1 MSLQPSVSVHSTMKR
16 VGRAIEFLAW
26 AVFFALAALVL
37 AVRFWVLPQVE
48 RYRGEI
54 VAAVSAA
61 VGQPVRIAGIEARW
75 FGLNPQI
82 RLRDV
87 RIYDRADREV
97 LALPAI
103 ENRFAWRS
111 LVRGELKVD
120 SLAVDGLRVQ
130 VRRGADGALYV
141 AGMKLSG
148 DQRFSRWLATQD
160 EVVLRNAQIEWH
172 DELRGAPPLALSELN
187 LRLANSADGHAI
199 GISAQPPAALGSTL
213 DLRALLAP
221 GALVDAAKWTGRLYA
236 ELGNT
241 DLAAWSAWL
250 DYPWQIDRGQGALRA
265 WLTLEAGKVQQATAD
280 VALSGVSARLGADLA
295 PLRLSSVQGRLHG
308 GMQNGRYHV
317 VARDFALGIEGN
329 ALETSDFELEWSTGP
344 QAGGRFE
351 AAALALQPLGPLA
364 ASLPL
369 PERVRKVLAEA
380 RPRGR
385 LAEASIEWRG
395 ELQAAA
401 ALKAQAKFIDLAA
414 APVGAL
420 PGFAGITGSFDAA
433 EGSARIVLATRKG
446 ELILPRVFPQPRVA
460 LDFVNGLVEWERKG
474 ESGYLL
480 RMTSLTFS
488 NAHFSGNAHGTYADA
503 VNGPGSIDLSV
514 QLNRAD
520 AAHVARYLPHA
531 RLMGGE
537 AVRDWLARGV
547 LAGHSSDVR
556 VRIRGD
562 LAQFPFADPSR
573 GQFMVT
579 ARIERGA
586 LDYAQGWPR
595 IEGMEGELVFEGRR
609 MRIAGRKG
617 RIQGVELAK
626 VEAGIPILGAPEPLL
641 QVSGEAHGATADFLS
656 FIQASPV
663 RRMGAGITDAMSAS
677 GYGKLDLRLELPLKE
692 PSRTRVDGRY
702 EFTDNDVRV
711 HAQLPPLERASGKLR
726 FTESSVGVSAIQG
739 RLFGGTLAL
748 SGGTQ
753 PDGSTRIQAKGE
765 ATVAATRVLFDH
777 PLRRHLAG
785 EFAYTASIGV
795 EKGRLHV
802 LLHSPLRGVT
812 STLPAPLGKA
822 AGETLPLQLE
832 LAPDDR
838 LRVRLG
844 RLVAAELI
852 RGRQGDALVVQRAGV
867 ALTPAADALL
877 RLPEAPGTLV
887 YGSLAAFDLDK
898 WRPLFGGA
906 DAPSQPT
913 SLDVRVGRLDLYG
926 KRLNDVSLRSLVQS
940 EGWSATLA
948 SREIAGDLTYRKDSG
963 GKLVARLTRFRAPE
977 ESPGAPDQGR
987 LDPKDLPTMDLVAER
1002 FAWRGKDLG
1011 RVEILGQR
1019 IGEEWRIEKLTMANA
1034 EATLAASGA
1043 WRSGSPTRSELD
1055 FDLKATDAGQFLERV
1070 GYPGLVK
1077 GGKAELKGRL
1087 AWSGDPGSLDY
1098 PSLAGTV
1105 QLQAHN
1111 GQFLEIEPGFGKL
1124 VSLMSL
1130 QSLPR
1135 RIALDFRDVFSK
1147 GFGFEELSSSAEV
1160 QAGVMAVKD
1169 FRMRGS
1175 SAQVE
1180 MSGEVDLAQETQ
1192 NMKVRVIPSLGD
1204 SAATVIALV
1213 NPLLAIPAAI
1223 AQKIL
1228 KDPLGHLFAFDYSV
1242 TGAWSDP
1249 KVAKLG
1255 VEAREAGTVD
1265 GNP

>member
-1 MSLQPSVSVHSTMKR
+1 MKR
-16 VGRAIEFLAW
+16 VGRATEFLAW
-26 AVFFALAALVL
+26 ALFFALAALVL

-54 VAAVSAA
+54 VSAVSAA
-61 VGQPVRIAGIEARW
+61 IGQPVRIGGIEARW
-75 FGLNPQI
+75 FGMSPHI

-87 RIYDRADREV
+87 RIYDRAGREA

-103 ENRFAWRS
+103 ENRLAWRS
-111 LVRGELKVD
+111 LVRGELKID
-120 SLAVDGLRVQ
+120 SLAIEGLRVQ
-130 VRRGADGALYV
+130 VRRDAEGALYV
-141 AGMKLSG
+141 AGMKLSA

-160 EVVLRNAQIEWH
+160 EVVLHNAEVEWH
-172 DELRGAPPLALSELN
+172 DELRGAPALVLSELN
-187 LRLANSADGHAI
+187 LRLRNSGDGHAI
-199 GISAQPPAALGSTL
+199 GLSAHPPAALGSTL

-221 GALVDAAKWTGRLYA
+221 GALVEAGKSTGRLYA
-236 ELGNT
+236 ELGYT
-241 DLAAWSAWL
+241 DLAAWSAWF
-250 DYPWQIDRGQGALRA
+250 DYPWQIDHGQGALRA

-280 VALSGVSARLGADLA
+280 VALSEVSARLGAQLA
-295 PLRLSSVQGRLHG
+295 PLKLSSVQGRLQG
-308 GMQNGRYHV
+308 GMDNGRYRV
-317 VARDFALGIEGN
+317 VARNFALGVDGG
-329 ALETSDFELEWSTGP
+329 ALEPSDFELEWSTGP
-344 QAGGRFE
+344 QAGGRLE
-351 AAALALQPLGPLA
+351 AAALALQPLGSLA
-364 ASLPL
+364 AALPL
-369 PERVRKVLAEA
+369 PERVRTVLAEA

-385 LAEASIEWRG
+385 LAEARIEWRG
-395 ELQAAA
+395 EPQAAT

-446 ELILPRVFPQPRVA
+446 EVHLPRVFPQPRIP
-460 LDFVNGLVEWERKG
+460 LDFANGLVEWERQG
-474 ESGYLL
+474 ESGFLL
-480 RMTSLTFS
+480 RLTSVTFS
-488 NAHFSGNAHGTYADA
+488 NAHFSGNAHGTYASA
-503 VNGPGSIDLSV
+503 PGGPGSIDLSA
-514 QLNRAD
+514 QFNRAD
-520 AAHVARYLPHA
+520 AAHLARYLPHA

-537 AVRDWLARGV
+537 ATRDWLTRSV
-547 LAGHSSDVR
+547 LAGYSGDVR

-562 LAQFPFADPSR
+562 LAEFPFADPAR
-573 GQFMVT
+573 GEFMVS
-579 ARIERGA
+579 ARIERGV

-595 IEGMEGELVFEGRR
+595 IEDIQGDLQFERRR
-609 MRIAGRKG
+609 MHIMGRKG

-626 VEAGIPILGAPEPLL
+626 VEVGIPVLGAPESRL

-663 RRMGAGITDAMSAS
+663 RRMSTGLTDAMSAS
-677 GYGKLDLRLELPLKE
+677 GYGKLDLKLELPLKD
-692 PSRTRVDGRY
+692 PAKTRVDGGY
-702 EFTDNDVRV
+702 EFTENDVHV
-711 HAQLPPLERASGKLR
+711 HAQLPPIERAGGNLR
-726 FTESSVGVSAIQG
+726 FTDSSVTLNGVRG
-739 RLFGGTLAL
+739 RLFGGSVAL

-753 PDGSTRIQAKGE
+753 PDGSTRIQAKGD

-777 PLRRHLAG
+777 PWRRHLAG
-785 EFAYTASIGV
+785 EFAYTATIGV
-795 EKGRLHV
+795 AKGGRMH
-802 LLHSPLRGVT
+802 LLLQSPLQGVA
-812 STLPAPLGKA
+812 STLPAPFAKTA
-822 AGETLPLQLE
+822 AEVLPLQLE
-832 LAPDDR
+832 LAPDER
-838 LRVRLG
+838 IKVKLG
-844 RLVAAELI
+844 RIVAAELQ
-852 RGRQGDALVVQRAGV
+852 RRRQGDTLVLERAGV
-867 ALTPAADALL
+867 ALTPVTDATL

-887 YGSLAAFDLDK
+887 YGSLAALDVDK
-898 WRPLFGGA
+898 WLPLLEGTEPPAGA
-906 DAPSQPT
+906 TAF
-913 SLDVRVGRLDLYG
+913 DVRLGRLDVYG
-926 KRLNDVSLRSLVQS
+926 RRLNDVSLRSLVQPQ
-940 EGWSATLA
+940 GWSATLA
-948 SREIAGDLTYRKDSG
+948 SQELAGDLTYRKDG
-963 GKLVARLTRFRAPE
+963 GGRLVARLTRFRAPDDY
-977 ESPGAPDQGR
+977 PGAAARGS

-1002 FAWRGKDLG
+1002 FAWRGKELG

-1019 IGEEWRIEKLTMANA
+1019 IGDEWRIEKLAMANA

-1043 WRSGSPTRSELD
+1043 WRSGAPTRSQLD
-1055 FDLKATDAGQFLERV
+1055 FELKATDAGQFLGRV
-1070 GYPGLVK
+1070 GYPGVVK
-1077 GGKAELKGRL
+1077 GGRAELKGSL
-1087 AWSGDPGSLDY
+1087 AWNGDPGSLDY

-1124 VSLMSL
+1124 ISLMSL

-1147 GFGFEELSSSAEV
+1147 GFSFEDLSASGDV
-1160 QAGVMAVKD
+1160 QAGVMAVRD

-1192 NMKVRVIPSLGD
+1192 NMKVRVVPSLGD

-1228 KDPLGHLFAFDYSV
+1228 KDPLGHIFAFDYSV

-1255 VEAREAGTVD
+1255 VEAREAGTLD